1 MVSDFDVMLEKRKAE
16 MSKRRRKKK
25 DIDIL
30 NDNDDM
36 ISDMI
41 RRMKEAAEVRESHVL
56 VPSQIKTSIKLKTN
70 LRKKGHSPPKLF

>member
-1 MVSDFDVMLEKRKAE
+1 MVSDFDAMLEKRKAE

-41 RRMKEAAEVRESHVL
+41 R
-56 VPSQIKTSIKLKTN
+56 
-70 LRKKGHSPPKLF
+70 

>member
-1 MVSDFDVMLEKRKAE
+1 MFVFKANCPAMYASVYCCCSDMVSDFDAMLEKRKAE

-41 RRMKEAAEVRESHVL
+41 RRMKEAAEVR
-56 VPSQIKTSIKLKTN
+56 
-70 LRKKGHSPPKLF
+70 

>member
-1 MVSDFDVMLEKRKAE
+1 MVSDFDSMMERKKAE

-41 RRMKEAAEVRESHVL
+41 RRMKEAAEVKDWVL
-56 VPSQIKTSIKLKTN
+56 STYVSLM
-70 LRKKGHSPPKLF
+70 

>member
-1 MVSDFDVMLEKRKAE
+1 MYASAYCYCSDMVSDFDAMLEKRKAE

-41 RRMKEAAEVRESHVL
+41 RRMKEAAEVR
-56 VPSQIKTSIKLKTN
+56 
-70 LRKKGHSPPKLF
+70 

>member
-1 MVSDFDVMLEKRKAE
+1 MVSDFDAMLEKRKAE

-41 RRMKEAAEVRESHVL
+41 RRMKEAAEVNT
-56 VPSQIKTSIKLKTN
+56 KTLSGIMCRN
-70 LRKKGHSPPKLF
+70 M